1 MAISLKRYEPQ
12 VGVSGEGTAVKVD
25 PRLAIEAAGSSEMQ
39 IASIAGA
46 LGDQAQDYF
55 EKKQKIKDASDKA
68 DYTTRMLK
76 FKTDLESAKV
86 DAIEAGTNYKDV
98 YEKVYQ
104 PMMVEFE
111 NQTFASDYS
120 PEVLSIAQQNF
131 AYDIEQIRSAE
142 FADVERIDLN
152 NFTAKTQKGIADHIS
167 IFGFGRNPE
176 QDKILQEKVDNL
188 AGIVGDEVA
197 SQAVEEALVA
207 HKIAKVEAILD
218 SGLPYTEQVEQLEK
232 TGEEIGGLTPAGGFQ
247 VDLAV
252 KAATEE
258 IAGNLT
264 KVMNTAKNDVVDM
277 LVAGEFDYAK
287 YLEIRDQLPEVDK
300 DAIDEVIVRKQEQIV
315 ASELLANE
323 KSNSDAVVVA
333 DLVSRFNTGESVYK
347 RGVFAKLF
355 TPRGGLKGDGKLT
368 YSEVF
373 EIGKDLSPQAQSLL
387 FVMMTEEME
396 KMTTK
401 SRPLEVV
408 EVFESKAFYPA
419 YGSLGAMS
427 IAATEETVSITF
439 DDKGGDFLEEMVRA
453 AGNLSPEQNR
463 LTFMDNA
470 MSSYVKFKR
479 EYPDPTVEEYTQFR
493 KEIFATPV
501 REKIKKLLDYSE
513 TENLTPEQIELISIQ
528 K

>member
-46 LGDQAQDYF
+46 LGDQAQNYF

-86 DAIEAGTNYKDV
+86 DAMQAGTNYKDV
-98 YEKVYQ
+98 YQKVYQ

-120 PEVLSIAQQNF
+120 PEVLSIAQKNF

-152 NFTAKTQKGIADHIS
+152 NFTVKQQKGIGDHIS

-176 QDKILQEKVDNL
+176 QDEVLKEKVDNL

-218 SGLPYTEQVEQLEK
+218 SDLPYTEQVEQLEQ

-258 IAGNLT
+258 IAGNVT

-287 YLEIRDQLPEVDK
+287 YLEIRDELPEVDR
-300 DAIDEVIVRKQEQIV
+300 DALDEVIVKKQEQVV
-315 ASELLANE
+315 ASELIAN
-323 KSNSDAVVVA
+323 KDSNADAVIVA
-333 DLVSRFNTGESVYK
+333 DLVSRFATGESVYK
-347 RGVFAKLF
+347 RGAISKFF
-355 TPRGGLKGDGKLT
+355 TRRGGLKGDGKLK
-368 YSEVF
+368 YDEVF
-373 EIGKDLSPQAQSLL
+373 KIGKDLSPQAQSLL

-396 KMTTK
+396 KMT
-401 SRPLEVV
+401 SENRPLDVV
-408 EVFESKAFYPA
+408 EVYGGRAFSPM
-419 YGSLGAMS
+419 YGSVGGV
-427 IAATEETVSITF
+427 ETTSITF

-453 AGNLSPEQNR
+453 AGNLTPNQN
-463 LTFMDNA
+463 LLVFMNNA

-493 KEIFATPV
+493 KEIFATSV
-501 REKIKKLLDYSE
+501 RERIKKLLDYSE